1 MSIVK
6 IDNVGQDSLDRATKV
21 LAGISGGIDK
31 AVRSAMNRA
40 TTYLKSNAGKIIRER
55 YAISQ
60 QEIRANQNITVS
72 YNYGDGL
79 QASVRF
85 AGNKIPLYRYDGTY
99 PKIPTKDTTRLVPV
113 RVGNKWITTN
123 PNIPTSAHQLKT
135 SALSHYDRAFTLRMK
150 SGHVGI
156 FERTGGVSST
166 GSDSIRELMGSSIP
180 QMLGNPEVQ
189 QKLTNEAIAKF
200 DERLDHEVQ
209 RILNG
214 WGD

>member
-1 MSIVK
+1 
-6 IDNVGQDSLDRATKV
+6 
-21 LAGISGGIDK
+21 
-31 AVRSAMNRA
+31 
-40 TTYLKSNAGKIIRER
+40 
-55 YAISQ
+55 
-60 QEIRANQNITVS
+60 
-72 YNYGDGL
+72 
-79 QASVRF
+79 
-85 AGNKIPLYRYDGTY
+85 
-99 PKIPTKDTTRLVPV
+99 
-113 RVGNKWITTN
+113 
-123 PNIPTSAHQLKT
+123 
-135 SALSHYDRAFTLRMK
+135 MK